1 MKRVSYTWMLLSMCL
16 LWHLIIYGEANE
28 AEVLNNFLKSRLSKK
43 PSPVV
48 HSWAWLN
55 EKTGN
60 YPNYIQPQDGS
71 METDKISAL
80 PGQHNGVDFNHYTGC
95 VTVDSKAG
103 RALFYYFV
111 ESPDNS
117 STNPLVLWLNGAK
130 SPFRVNNDGETL
142 FRNNFAW
149 NNVAN
154 IIFLESPVGVGFS
167 YSNTST
173 DYQHTGDK
181 STAKDAYAFLVNWL
195 ERFPRYE
202 TRDFYITGESY
213 TGHYVPQLAYT
224 IFLNNK
230 NANQTLINLKGIAVG
245 NGWIDDNETNKGIHT
260 YCHYLNGKDP
270 KECGNFK
277 SKAYNEFGDIN
288 RYNIYALLCQQN
300 SSSIKTSYC
309 SVSNFDPCSNH
320 YLYSYLHRA
329 EVQTALHTKVS
340 KWDLCSWSDTPTTVL
355 PIIKNLMASGL
366 KIWLY
371 SGDVDSVVPITST
384 RYAINKLKLPVKTAW
399 RPWSINDEVGGYV
412 EEYEGLT
419 LVTVRDAGHFV
430 PSYHPARALTMIS
443 SFLQGVLPPP

>member
-1 MKRVSYTWMLLSMCL
+1 MKRVAYTWMLLFMCL
-16 LWHLIIYGEANE
+16 LGHLIIYGEANE
-28 AEVLNNFLKSRLSKK
+28 AEALDNFLKSRLSKK

-60 YPNYIQPQDGS
+60 IYPNYIQPQDGS
-71 METDKISAL
+71 METDKIGAL
-80 PGQHNGVDFNHYTGC
+80 PGQPNGVDFNHYSGY

-117 STNPLVLWLNGAK
+117 STNPLVLWLNGGPGCSSLIGAMTELG
-130 SPFRVNNDGETL
+130 PFRVNNDGETL

-154 IIFLESPVGVGFS
+154 IIFLESPAGVGFS
-167 YSNTST
+167 YSNTSS

-195 ERFPRYE
+195 ERFPQYK
-202 TRDFYITGESY
+202 TRDLYITGESY
-213 TGHYVPQLAYT
+213 AGHYVPQLAYT

-245 NGWIDDNETNKGIHT
+245 NGWIDDRTNALGRFDYLWTHALNSDETNKGIHT

-270 KECGNFK
+270 KECGNFI
-277 SKAYNEFGDIN
+277 SKAYNEFGDID
-288 RYNIYALLCQQN
+288 RDNIYAPLCQQD
-300 SSSIKTSYC
+300 SSSIQTSYGL
-309 SVSNFDPCSNH
+309 VSNFDQCSKH
-320 YLYSYLHRA
+320 YLYSYLNRA
-329 EVQTALHTKVS
+329 EIQTALHTKVS
-340 KWDLCSWSDTPTTVL
+340 KWDLCRLYPWSDSPTIVL

-371 SGDVDSVVPITST
+371 SGDVDVVVPITST
-384 RYAINKLKLPVKTAW
+384 RYAINKLKLPVKT
-399 RPWSINDEVGGYV
+399 P
-412 EEYEGLT
+412 
-419 LVTVRDAGHFV
+419 
-430 PSYHPARALTMIS
+430 
-443 SFLQGVLPPP
+443 